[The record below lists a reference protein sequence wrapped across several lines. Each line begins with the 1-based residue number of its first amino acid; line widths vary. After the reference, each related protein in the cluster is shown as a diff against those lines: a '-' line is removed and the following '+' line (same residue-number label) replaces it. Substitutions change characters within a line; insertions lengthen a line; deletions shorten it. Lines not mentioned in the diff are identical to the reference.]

1 MDRNRIGILEAW
13 SPSARAGQMPH
24 LTSRESLLCLIVV
37 QICDRALL
45 AKQRRQSHGGRCD
58 QPVCG
63 PTANRR
69 GPTSRH
75 SIIERPVRIATKS
88 ARRTRAI
95 SMSATVDHGP
105 DRLRN
110 RRSQKSNFGVNGG
123 RHRQCIAVKA
133 ASGTP
138 MRNTNRRGG
147 SFDTRGEGNQRLG
160 SRAFITPCALPCMRL
175 CHGSPTT

>member
-13 SPSARAGQMPH
+13 SPSVWAGQMPH

-37 QICDRALL
+37 QICSPALQPSRGRRSHGRGTYERACLL
-45 AKQRRQSHGGRCD
+45 AKHEPPR
-58 QPVCG
+58 
-63 PTANRR
+63 
-69 GPTSRH
+69 PTSRH
-75 SIIERPVRIATKS
+75 GIIERPVRRATKS

-110 RRSQKSNFGVNGG
+110 RRSHRSNFGVNGG
-123 RHRQCIAVKA
+123 RHRQGIAVKA

-138 MRNTNRRGG
+138 MRKADESAAR
-147 SFDTRGEGNQRLG
+147 SFDKAISGLEVAHLLHRVPVPAHTLRCCF
-160 SRAFITPCALPCMRL
+160 A
-175 CHGSPTT
+175 